1 MRLRTI
7 VPGVTLAALAFA
19 AVPASA
25 QTTPL
30 ARLSCNSGNYPD
42 CGGWRPINT
51 NAYFSRRLVTGAGPQ
66 GQDVVEFTQTPSSTH
81 AQYYLGWFGPSLP
94 HPPAG
99 VTRYLRMRIKPIGP
113 INLSGVADIWSDKF
127 VILADGDNPTGRVI
141 CHLSDNGVT
150 SDNLT
155 FWCSRNIDGY
165 PNATPRVAITANV
178 WNELQIE
185 FKSASSTSSGNG
197 SLKVWKNT
205 NNYSAP
211 SAQSGLMQLNA
222 INWGNV
228 SVGYYANA
236 TLSPSGRMVMQ
247 MADMEWDDEFDGTW
261 AAGAAGGGGGQTS
274 TPPAPPT
281 NLRLI
286 AASVGVAPF
295 SAMVTLMVRRRRREH
310 RA

>member
-7 VPGVTLAALAFA
+7 VPGVALAMLAVAVAPA
-19 AVPASA
+19 AG

-51 NAYFSRRLVTGAGPQ
+51 NPYFSRRLVTGAGPQ

-81 AQYYLGWFGPSLP
+81 AQYYLGWFGPSLA

-113 INLSGVADIWSDKF
+113 INLNGVADIWSDKF
-127 VILADGDNPTGRVI
+127 VIVADGDNPTGRVI

-155 FWCSRNIDGY
+155 LWCSRNIDGY
-165 PNATPRVAITANV
+165 PNATPRIAVTANA
-178 WNELQIE
+178 WNELQFE
-185 FKSASSTSSGNG
+185 FKSASSSSSANG
-197 SLKVWKNT
+197 SLKIWKNT

-222 INWGNV
+222 INWGSV

-236 TLSPSGRMVMQ
+236 TLGPSGRMVMQ
-247 MADMEWDDEFDGTW
+247 TADMEWDDEFDGNW
-261 AAGAAGGGGGQTS
+261 ATGASGGGGQTS
-274 TPPAPPT
+274 SPPAPPT

-286 AASVGVAPF
+286 GASVGVAPL
-295 SAMVTLMVRRRRREH
+295 SAMVTLMVRRRRRERN